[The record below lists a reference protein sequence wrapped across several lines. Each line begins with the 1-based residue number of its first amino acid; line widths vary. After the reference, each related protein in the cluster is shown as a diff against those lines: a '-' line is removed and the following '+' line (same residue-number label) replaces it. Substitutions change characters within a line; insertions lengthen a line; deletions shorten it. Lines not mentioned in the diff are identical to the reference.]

1 MADAPE
7 TIITVKADTKPA
19 EQSAS
24 SLFDKFAIGVTGIN
38 SAFELTEKAVKL
50 VGVALQKAFDFAKAG
65 EEIKAINTRFEALAS
80 QAGAIPENIASGIS
94 QAVNGTV
101 DMEEALQAASQA
113 LVTLETGTDK
123 IPQLFDVAK
132 KASLL
137 FGGEVTDR
145 FEQITQAVA
154 SGSTRMLKSI
164 GLVIDS
170 ESVFK
175 KYAATLGVT
184 ASELTQ
190 AERQQAIL
198 NAVLEKGAERFKSI
212 TGSVTPIAENMKK
225 VNVSFGEVGD
235 TASILF
241 NKILG
246 PMIRD
251 RLNDASYYIDRFN
264 IKLKQLFLGETETAS
279 EKMRQLNHEL
289 EVLNA
294 RMKNEQEI
302 MANGVLGREYYRNQ
316 IQSQID
322 ATKQQII
329 EQQALVFQE
338 QTAMAERARATNVT
352 NAKTDAVNRLTIA
365 QKEAAK
371 ALADKAAAEKKES
384 DDAAAYLKRQGEM
397 VKTTFQ
403 GVFVN
408 GIQSA
413 FSAFGRALVTG
424 GDAFGEFGRQAL
436 SMLGSLAMQMGQ
448 FLILAGAGWMLIP
461 GFQASA
467 GAVAAGIALTV
478 LGGVLQALGAGG
490 GTPAAPGTPA
500 AASAAG
506 GGTTASYDSPM
517 AAMTPEQE
525 RAKAQTGVQVIVQG
539 NIFDN
544 RETGL
549 QIAQIINDSFDLE
562 GTQIRALA

>member
-24 SLFDKFAIGVTGIN
+24 NLFDKFAVGITGLN

-50 VGVALQKAFDFAKAG
+50 VGEAVRKALDFAKAG
-65 EEIKAINTRFEALAS
+65 EEIKAIGIRFEALAT
-80 QAGAIPENIASGIS
+80 QAGLIPENIAEGIS
-94 QAVNGTV
+94 QAVAGTV
-101 DMEEALQAASQA
+101 DMEEALQAATQA

-123 IPQLFDVAK
+123 IPQLFEVAK

-175 KYAATLGVT
+175 KYAATLNVT

-198 NAVLEKGAERFKSI
+198 NAVLEKGKTQFQNIDGSITPITTSLKKQAVAVGELGDTFKTLFNNVFGTILTKSI
-212 TGSVTPIAENMKK
+212 NNATSA
-225 VNVSFGEVGD
+225 
-235 TASILF
+235 
-241 NKILG
+241 
-246 PMIRD
+246 
-251 RLNDASYYIDRFN
+251 IDVLN
-264 IKLKQLFLGETETAS
+264 IKLGEFLLGKTPSIS
-279 EKMRQLNHEL
+279 EQIRLLNYEL
-289 EVLNA
+289 DELAKKRDLAAV
-294 RMKNEQEI
+294 RGDI
-302 MANGVLGREYYRNQ
+302 GRIEQ
-316 IQSQID
+316 IQNEIN
-322 ATKQQII
+322 AVKQQII
-329 EQQALVFQE
+329 EQQTLMFQE
-338 QTAMAERARATNVT
+338 QTAIADRARATNVT

-397 VKTTFQ
+397 VKQTFQ

-408 GIQSA
+408 GIQNA

-500 AASAAG
+500 AASPAG

-562 GTQIRALA
+562 GTQIRAFA